1 MESIQ
6 LSETYRFLKGGS
18 LSPLVVGQASDRPN
32 PSWRRPAVIVVP
44 GGGYAQVCPRE
55 GEVVAARFL
64 ARGFQ
69 TFVFTY
75 LTAKD
80 GACYPEQ
87 RNELGCAIDYLKKN
101 ADEYH
106 LNPKEI
112 FVVGFSA
119 GGHLIADVVMEKE
132 TLRKELGI
140 DTELKGLGLGYP
152 VISSE
157 EGEPGTFRNLLQG
170 YSKDETSVLREKL
183 SLEKHIGKDNP
194 PAYVFATGDD
204 PFVPSSNAIRYASA
218 LYRAGI
224 LCELHIF
231 PHGAHGLSTG
241 DKETCPSS
249 DYDDPTGR
257 ACYWPEECASFF
269 RGLSEEPF

>member
-1 MESIQ
+1 MESIP
-6 LSETYRFLKGGS
+6 LNKTYRFLKGGV

-64 ARGFQ
+64 AKGFQ
-69 TFVFTY
+69 TFVLTY
-75 LTAKD
+75 LTVED
-80 GACYPEQ
+80 GAVYPEQ
-87 RNELGCAIDYLKKN
+87 RNELGCAIDYLKKH
-101 ADEYH
+101 AGEYH

-112 FVVGFSA
+112 FAVGFSA
-119 GGHLIADVVMEKE
+119 GGHLAADVAMEKE
-132 TLRKELGI
+132 TLQKKLGI
-140 DTELKGLGLGYP
+140 DAELKGLGLGYP

-157 EGEPGTFRNLLQG
+157 SGEPGTFANLLKG
-170 YSKDETSVLREKL
+170 YSGEEKAALYEKL
-183 SLEKHIGKDNP
+183 SLEKHVGKDNP
-194 PAYVFATGDD
+194 PSYVFATGDD
-204 PFVPSSNAIRYASA
+204 PFVPSSNAIRYALA
-218 LYRAGI
+218 LYRNGVR
-224 LCELHIF
+224 CELHIF

-249 DYDDPTGR
+249 DYDDSTGR

-269 RGLSEEPF
+269 RALSEEPF

>member
-6 LSETYRFLKGGS
+6 LNETYRFLKGGA
-18 LSPLVVGQASDRPN
+18 LSPLVLDQVFDRPN

-44 GGGYAQVCPRE
+44 GGGYGTVSPRE
-55 GEVVAARFL
+55 GAVVAAHFL
-64 ARGFQ
+64 AKGFQ

-80 GACYPEQ
+80 GVAYPEQ
-87 RNELGCAIDYLKKN
+87 RNELGCAVDYLKKH
-101 ADEYH
+101 AGEYH
-106 LNPKEI
+106 LNPNEI

-119 GGHLIADVVMEKE
+119 GGHLAGDVAMEREELEKE
-132 TLRKELGI
+132 FGI
-140 DTELKGLGLGYP
+140 DPRIKGLGLGYP

-157 EGEPGTFRNLLQG
+157 EGEPGTFANLLKG
-170 YSKDETSVLREKL
+170 YSEEEVSSLSHKL
-183 SLEKHIGKDNP
+183 SLEKHVGKDNP

-204 PFVPSSNAIRYASA
+204 NYVPSSNAVRYALA
-218 LYRAGI
+218 LYRNRI
-224 LCELHIF
+224 PCELHVF

-249 DYDDPTGR
+249 DYEDPTGR
-257 ACYWPEECASFF
+257 ARYWSDECASFF
-269 RGLSEEPF
+269 RMLSEEAF